1 VSCAD
6 YAQHDRGSSI
16 ATSKFSWH
24 NHCALCSNE
33 KSNGCAPGGIQVWR
47 VMGNVPEPVKRLTR
61 AEPAGCARW
70 ISSFQISHRINARLR
85 QDGVYF
91 VGDAAHV
98 HSPIGARGMNLGI
111 EDAWVFSELVK
122 RNEMA
127 RYEELRKKIDGH
139 VVNRIAMLSR
149 IARDQS
155 VLFRFVRSVILPK
168 AVEIGSIH

>member
-1 VSCAD
+1 
-6 YAQHDRGSSI
+6 
-16 ATSKFSWH
+16 
-24 NHCALCSNE
+24 
-33 KSNGCAPGGIQVWR
+33 
-47 VMGNVPEPVKRLTR
+47 
-61 AEPAGCARW
+61 
-70 ISSFQISHRINARLR
+70 
-85 QDGVYF
+85 
-91 VGDAAHV
+91 
-98 HSPIGARGMNLGI
+98 MNLGI

-149 IARDQS
+149 IARGQS